1 MKRNMRIGII
11 MNRVYREMNQKIIT
25 GILKQAYS
33 LGYSAAVFSTEEEK
47 QDEMGHYGEN
57 NIFTLINF
65 DLFDG
70 FIFVPYTFVD
80 PATVKH
86 IVNFLSEKCSKPVV
100 CIGEDFSEFECIWQN
115 DRLEFSN
122 VVRHLIEQHECRKII
137 CLTGPDGATVSL
149 EREAGYRDAMKA
161 AGLEVAEDDVIYGDF
176 WKYTAVQLADDLSS
190 GARPMVDAVACAN
203 DSMAIF
209 LCDALIERNIKIP
222 QDIKIIGYDGS
233 SHAQF
238 HKPGISTYR
247 TSWLMLGVN
256 AMVRLYGLMTN
267 GDKCEYVCFEEG
279 KLHSNISC
287 GCPAPAISESVVLVE
302 SEMIE
307 QRFLD
312 NNMSNQLL
320 NTNNLADFSLIVS
333 NWFYYIFSE
342 EYYMNEQFDVCLC
355 TDWDVVDSNGFAQE
369 IRTDGYSEKMI
380 TLFGEPHFMQF
391 PSKQMFPPRYL
402 QNDTTSVSFFVPVH
416 YQEHCFGYAILTL
429 NGIADGFTMHYP
441 RFCKDL
447 GNSLECLCIRN
458 RLKSMTYRAFL
469 SETRDAL
476 TGAFRSSTYAKYWLE
491 LSEKAKLFD
500 EELHLC
506 LTSVSGLQQINET
519 YGQVEGDNVL
529 MQTAS
534 ILMGCCQNNE
544 MCIRVAGNEFLLIG
558 SHSEQNPGNSSLVD
572 TITERI
578 ERYNQTSGKPYR
590 IQIYTVS
597 NIESPQHMPD
607 AETAYNKI
615 KKLLLEKKK
624 SSHSRAETAYYADF
638 NNLRRDIYLMPEKDW
653 SIGMCSGIL
662 GMSTSH
668 FQRLYKSIFNIS
680 CMRDIQN
687 SKLCHAKNLLLQTND
702 TLQSIAEKCGYDYSH
717 FMRMFKK
724 EVGMTPTEYR
734 SGVHLNQESE

>member
-1 MKRNMRIGII
+1 MKKNMRIGII
-11 MNRVYREMNQKIIT
+11 MNRVYRETNQKIIT

-47 QDEMGHYGEN
+47 QDEMGLFGEN
-57 NIFTLINF
+57 NIFSLINF

-70 FIFVPYTFVD
+70 FIFAPYTFIHPD
-80 PATVKH
+80 TIKL
-86 IVNFLSEKCSKPVV
+86 ITDFLIKKCTKPVV
-100 CIGEDFSEFECIWQN
+100 CIGEDFREFNCIWQN

-122 VVRHLIEQHECRKII
+122 VVRHMIEEHNCRKII
-137 CLTGPDGATVSL
+137 CLTGPENSTVAL
-149 EREAGYRDAMKA
+149 EREAGYRDAMKSA
-161 AGLEVAEDDVIYGDF
+161 RLAISEDDIIYGDF
-176 WKYTAVQLADDLSS
+176 WRDTSIQLAEEIVS
-190 GARPMVDAVACAN
+190 GKRAMVDAVACAN

-209 LCDALIERNIKIP
+209 LCDALLEHNIKVP
-222 QDIKIIGYDGS
+222 EDIKIIGYDGS

-238 HKPGISTYR
+238 HQPGISTYR
-247 TSWLMLGVN
+247 TSWHMLGVN
-256 AMVRLYGLMTN
+256 AMVRLYSLITDG
-267 GDKCEYVCFEEG
+267 KRCERVLFEDG
-279 KLHSNISC
+279 KLFPNISC
-287 GCPAPAISESVVLVE
+287 GCPAPPISESVVLVE

-320 NTNNLADFSLIVS
+320 NTNNLNDFALIVS

-355 TDWDVVDSNGFAQE
+355 TDWDIVDSNGFAQE
-369 IRTDGYSEKMI
+369 IRTQGYSEKMI
-380 TLFGEPHFMQF
+380 SLFGDPHYMQF
-391 PSKQMFPPRYL
+391 PTKLMFPPKYL
-402 QNDTTSVSFFVPVH
+402 QNDTTSVSFFSPVH

-429 NGIADGFTMHYP
+429 NGIADGFTIHYP

-476 TGAFRSSTYAKYWLE
+476 TGAFRSSTFAKYWQE
-491 LSEKAKLFD
+491 ISEKAKLYD
-500 EELHLC
+500 EKIHLC
-506 LTSVSGLQQINET
+506 LASVSGLQQINET

-534 ILMGCCQNNE
+534 ILMSCCQNNE
-544 MCIRVAGNEFLLIG
+544 ICIRIAGNEFLLIG
-558 SHSEQNPGNSSLVD
+558 SHGVQNPENTSLVD
-572 TITERI
+572 IINERI
-578 ERYNQTSGKPYR
+578 ERYNQISGKPYR
-590 IQIYTVS
+590 IQVYAVS
-597 NIESPQHMPD
+597 NFESPQLIPD
-607 AETAYNKI
+607 ENTAYNKI
-615 KKLLLEKKK
+615 KKILAEKKN
-624 SSHSRAETAYYADF
+624 SSHSRSESAYYADF
-638 NNLRRDIYLMPEKDW
+638 NSLRRDIYLMPEKEW
-653 SIGMCSGIL
+653 SIAMCSNIL
-662 GMSTSH
+662 GMSASH

-687 SKLCHAKNLLLQTND
+687 SKLCHAKNLLLNTSK
-702 TLQSIAEKCGYDYSH
+702 TLQSIAEECGYDYSH

-734 SGVHLNQESE
+734 SGVHLNQENE